1 VNVSV
6 RRWSEALPPAG
17 AERISDVSAL
27 GLDERLMQ
35 LRGRFWAKAWAA
47 GIVDVGRGRLLGIV
61 AGRTAQAPTQ
71 WLQQRP
77 RSWRAGVRWAV
88 PGLSGPCRAAFG
100 AAVPHARQA
109 ADAFCVVRLANDAL
123 DEVRRRI
130 QQQTLGHRGHKDDPR
145 YRSRKLLT
153 MASER
158 VTGAGRA
165 RLRGLLD
172 AGDPYGE
179 VRDARR
185 R

>member
-1 VNVSV
+1 MARLVGARSQSAAFAL
-6 RRWSEALPPAG
+6 SEAG
-17 AERISDVSAL
+17 AEVPASV
-27 GLDERLMQ
+27 
-35 LRGRFWAKAWAA
+35 
-47 GIVDVGRGRLLGIV
+47 VVGGSIPTGAQKSPSGEDANSRSPV
-61 AGRTAQAPTQ
+61 ADP
-71 WLQQRP
+71 
-77 RSWRAGVRWAV
+77 
-88 PGLSGPCRAAFG
+88 
-100 AAVPHARQA
+100 
-109 ADAFCVVRLANDAL
+109 FCVVGLANDAL

-130 QQQTLGHRGHKDDPR
+130 QQQTLGHRGHKEDPLHR
-145 YRSRKLLT
+145 ARDLLT